1 MSGVDR
7 ASLFAGARVRV
18 TLVGTIRRVAPDPLV
33 EGRHDAEL
41 VVDLDTGDAVTVFY
55 ASEVE
60 AVEVLPNPRPDD
72 GRGMIGPLLLAAAIA
87 LFLVAGALGLGA
99 KVADLYR
106 IECTPAE
113 VEAGCGWGR

>member
-1 MSGVDR
+1 VSGVDR

-18 TLVGTIRRVAPDPLV
+18 TLVGTIRRVAPAPDEVAPGEV
-33 EGRHDAEL
+33 